1 MRKKGCIMCTHVII
15 QKVLCVGVLF
25 THTNTHTRAHTNN
38 KAGQGFLSLLT
49 AWPSPFHACICT
61 ECLPASFFKFGF
73 LKHSPTLLRIVDMFC
88 SAHLWHVFSFSNII
102 FTVPEAA
109 VLEFSL
115 STAACGSLTHSMC
128 SSLPSRLSAASAL
141 NDLDQS
147 LNQET

>member
-1 MRKKGCIMCTHVII
+1 MHHVQPCDCSEGTVCGCTLYTH
-15 QKVLCVGVLF
+15 KH
-25 THTNTHTRAHTNN
+25 THTWAHTNN
-38 KAGQGFLSLLT
+38 KARQGFLSLLT

-61 ECLPASFFKFGF
+61 ECLPASFFKFVF
-73 LKHSPTLLRIVDMFC
+73 LKHCPTLLHIADMFC
-88 SAHLWHVFSFSNII
+88 SAHLWHVFLFSDII

-147 LNQET
+147 LN